1 MKDEPFGEVQT
12 LQQPRSKGPA
22 MEDDCRRVS
31 TLMRAG
37 GFYRTEEKFNGVG
50 AVPSYLNKERRTP

>member
-1 MKDEPFGEVQT
+1 
-12 LQQPRSKGPA
+12 

-37 GFYRTEEKFNGVG
+37 GFYRAKEKFNGVG